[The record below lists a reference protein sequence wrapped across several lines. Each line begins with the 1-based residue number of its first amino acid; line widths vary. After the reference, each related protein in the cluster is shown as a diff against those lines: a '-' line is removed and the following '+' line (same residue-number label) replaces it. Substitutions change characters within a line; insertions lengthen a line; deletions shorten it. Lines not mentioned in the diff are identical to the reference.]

1 MKNSIV
7 KSTLAVVV
15 VAASSYGA
23 LKAYN
28 SSCQNENQILLENV
42 EALSGVVETNTT
54 WGCDGQN
61 KTKCHLQ
68 CGRCLTEVNGRGNAT
83 GSHSCIVVTDP
94 QPSGRP
100 A

>member
-15 VAASSYGA
+15 VAASSFGA

-54 WGCDGQN
+54 WG
-61 KTKCHLQ
+61 CHLQ